1 MICFRDMTFCSAEC
15 VNSECFRNYSPDV
28 DKAAKAWGGD
38 DAPVAF
44 SDFSDT
50 CVSFMPHKDVIE

>member
-1 MICFRDMTFCSAEC
+1 MTFCSAEC